1 MYFLYMFEFYQ
12 KAPNSSTQASWQ
24 FCLSSC
30 SWGWTV
36 LELERSGPWNIH
48 QLSWVPLPS
57 RVLFHGTPSS
67 RSLKKP
73 KGTLLKSRAMILP
86 FALLPPLGNL
96 NSIIS
101 RSLQPRLP
109 STFTSPP
116 SHPSLWVADP
126 AEHLSLLVLVS
137 LGSKSYQCSPG
148 SSWIAYALMCCS
160 SSRYWGG
167 WSPPQEYQTSGCF

>member
-57 RVLFHGTPSS
+57 RVFLHGTFSA
-67 RSLKKP
+67 RSLKWPKP
-73 KGTLLKSRAMILP
+73 VLLKSSAVILI
-86 FALLPPLGNL
+86 FALLHHLRML
-96 NSIIS
+96 SS
-101 RSLQPRLP
+101 WLSWSLQSRLP
-109 STFTSPP
+109 STFSSPM
-116 SHPSLWVADP
+116 SS
-126 AEHLSLLVLVS
+126 SLLVRMCTLWVNPGRHFS
-137 LGSKSYQCSPG
+137 TMQLLIYFPQWDGRKEWKGKSEKT
-148 SSWIAYALMCCS
+148 LMLK
-160 SSRYWGG
+160 
-167 WSPPQEYQTSGCF
+167 QTQLNT